1 MEGSISD
8 GDITQITPTVKQNL
22 ADIIQ
27 NIINIGILNKAKI
40 RRYMSLSSLPEDV
53 IYKIFL
59 NSPIP
64 GDVSLYEVLSIL
76 YDKTSYSME
85 TDSAYKKENPGI
97 EKLLVEIPV
106 FLEDI
111 SENKLPETTDT
122 IKRAIKYF
130 DDYMK
135 HIQRKG
141 LVPSK

>member
-1 MEGSISD
+1 MEGSIPD
-8 GDITQITPTVKQNL
+8 GDITQITPTAKQNL

-97 EKLLVEIPV
+97 EKLLVEIPI

>member
-59 NSPIP
+59 NSPIL

-122 IKRAIKYF
+122 IKRAIK
-130 DDYMK
+130 
-135 HIQRKG
+135 
-141 LVPSK
+141 